1 MVPAPRVA
9 VIRLAAA
16 LAVLLAA
23 ATAHAGGRRSGS
35 TSSGATSG
43 ASSGATSGASSG
55 ATSGATSR
63 VASKA
68 SRRIGRRSRIG
79 RGGSKLGTVA
89 SSRGASRGG
98 SSGVSSGGGT
108 RRRVYGSDFVDSD
121 EPLVTE
127 ASRGRPLG
135 LGSQAFAGE
144 EPATSSAATSSTATS
159 SAHPSGARPSG
170 RTSSRSSR
178 GRRTA
183 AQTPRYRSLVPR
195 IEGRLPRLSTQEP
208 GLLVVLSDV
217 SSSMRHPFA
226 GQSGVRKIDALADVV
241 NGVLLDF
248 VSRMN
253 QGGTI
258 KNRLDVLL
266 AGYHSSSFSM
276 FEGALAGRD
285 IVSIAELAD
294 SPADE
299 IEEDDGEG
307 NMIPRPIW
315 INPQVGRRTQMRGAF
330 HHLRGAIA
338 GWKRRPAGP
347 HLVLGVHVT
356 DGESTDGS
364 PADQVEA
371 LAAEVQRGG
380 GQLLMT
386 NIHLST
392 SGSPDAGV
400 LFPDEADAA
409 RLDAHGQMLFEMS
422 SPVPAALA
430 EQLGTKPGARMMAYN
445 ATVEQF
451 ARVFEAGSSIAAQ

>member
-1 MVPAPRVA
+1 MVPAQHA
-9 VIRLAAA
+9 VRMALAAA
-16 LAVLLAA
+16 LALVVAA
-23 ATAHAGGRRSGS
+23 GTAQAGGRRSRS
-35 TSSGATSG
+35 ASRTASG
-43 ASSGATSGASSG
+43 ASSGSASSAATSSAAASRASS
-55 ATSGATSR
+55 
-63 VASKA
+63 
-68 SRRIGRRSRIG
+68 RIGKRSRIG
-79 RGGSKLGTVA
+79 RRGSQLGTIA
-89 SSRGASRGG
+89 ASR
-98 SSGVSSGGGT
+98 SSDAVASGGGD
-108 RRRVYGSDFVDSD
+108 RRRIYGSDFVDSD
-121 EPLVTE
+121 QPLAID
-127 ASRGRPLG
+127 ASRGRALG
-135 LGSQAFAGE
+135 LGSQAVADEDEPVASGAG
-144 EPATSSAATSSTATS
+144 AQASGG
-159 SAHPSGARPSG
+159 HPSGARPSG
-170 RTSSRSSR
+170 GRSSAAASGSRHASARTS
-178 GRRTA
+178 GRRSA
-183 AQTPRYRSLVPR
+183 PRFRSLVPR
-195 IEGRLPRLSTQEP
+195 IEGRLPRLSTREP

-226 GQSGVRKIDALADVV
+226 GQRGVRKIDALADVV
-241 NGVLLDF
+241 NDVLLDF

-266 AGYHSSSFSM
+266 AGYHSTSFSM

-307 NMIPRPIW
+307 NLVPRPIW

-338 GWKRRPAGP
+338 GWKRRPGGP
-347 HLVLGVHVT
+347 HLVLGIHVT

-371 LAAEVQRGG
+371 LAAEVKGG
-380 GQLLMT
+380 GGELLMT

-392 SGSPDAGV
+392 GGSPEGGV
-400 LFPDEADAA
+400 VFPDEADAA
-409 RLDAHGQMLFEMS
+409 RLDAHGRMLFEMS

-430 EQLGTKPGARMMAYN
+430 EQLGTRPGARMMAYN

-451 ARVFEAGSSIAAQ
+451 ARVFEAGSSVAAQ